1 MSESKEFHRPVKR
14 GNPGRVRELPNSGT
28 DLAGQSADDRRALIG
43 LTPEAEGIL
52 LHVAPEDFRRGRSRR
67 FGTGN
72 PEEIREPFW
81 EAMIRAGIGAYQAE
95 QFYLDRVGRTR
106 SPVWCAER
114 FGQSLTTLP
123 DSRVIQI
130 GGEHEDSYMKDF
142 CIYNDVFVHQP
153 DGRTQ
158 IFGYPEST
166 FPPTGF
172 HTATSIGDQIYII
185 GSAGYQGARK
195 YGTTPVHRLDTGT
208 FRMETVQ
215 ASGASPGWISG
226 HQAIQ
231 LAPHEMR
238 IWGGEV
244 ATWDGQREAYTPNGK
259 SYVLDIER
267 LVWRCEQA
275 ALEPGAPKGKVRRHG
290 RHSSRAIGPRK
301 S

>member
-1 MSESKEFHRPVKR
+1 
-14 GNPGRVRELPNSGT
+14 
-28 DLAGQSADDRRALIG
+28 
-43 LTPEAEGIL
+43 
-52 LHVAPEDFRRGRSRR
+52 
-67 FGTGN
+67 
-72 PEEIREPFW
+72 
-81 EAMIRAGIGAYQAE
+81 MIRAGIGAYQAE

-259 SYVLDIER
+259 SYVLTSSAWCGAASKPR
-267 LVWRCEQA
+267 LNPR
-275 ALEPGAPKGKVRRHG
+275 
-290 RHSSRAIGPRK
+290 PRK
-301 S
+301 ERCAATGATARAPSVRENRKDHLRCLHYLWHMYYRRCRSMTTPAR